1 MTSLT
6 IKYYPIFYCRYIIP
20 KCVYSVCLLAILMQ
34 IIRGLQTPGW
44 IPLLLTYFSSKV
56 YFITFHKSVMVN
68 WTWYMTLCRCQYS
81 MQCTI
86 HTGFLYLKLEQS
98 FVVCPL
104 IPIESYLTYN
114 AKANKVKYKV
124 CLSNVLCCY
133 NWLKLCLL
141 SLMR

>member
-6 IKYYPIFYCRYIIP
+6 IKYDPIFYCRYIIP

-34 IIRGLQTPGW
+34 IIKGLQTPVEYLCYWHISPQRSISLLFTKVSWW
-44 IPLLLTYFSSKV
+44 IGLY
-56 YFITFHKSVMVN
+56 I
-68 WTWYMTLCRCQYS
+68 WLCVDVSTVCNAQL
-81 MQCTI
+81 

-104 IPIESYLTYN
+104 IPIESYLTYK
-114 AKANKVKYKV
+114 AKASKVKYKV